1 MPSLRP
7 IHHAKFQKFLAYVG
21 CQLVRTKGS
30 HFIYHREGLN
40 RPVVIPAKGDLPVF
54 VILNNLKL
62 LNISKDKYL
71 EIMESL

>member
-7 IHHAKFQKFLAYVG
+7 IHHAKFQKFLAFVG

-40 RPVVIPAKGDLPVF
+40 RPVVIPAKGELPVF
-54 VILNNLKL
+54 VILNNFEAFE
-62 LNISKDKYL
+62 YF
-71 EIMESL
+71 

>member
-7 IHHAKFQKFLAYVG
+7 IHYAKFQKFLAYVG

-40 RPVVIPAKGDLPVF
+40 RPVVIPAKGELPVF

-62 LNISKDKYL
+62 LNISKEKYL